1 MVAINDDAGPCSF
14 NDENSQEE
22 PESERSFQ
30 REETST
36 SLSTMKRIKM
46 EIHHNQSNGLPK
58 VNENITIFS
67 SFAKSVELQLSV
79 LPLVAATKAMAE
91 IQQILSLHIEKIE
104 NSKYESGTRQQK

>member
-1 MVAINDDAGPCSF
+1 MVAINDDFGLCSF

-30 REETST
+30 HEKTST
-36 SLSTMKRIKM
+36 NLNTMKRIKM
-46 EIHHNQSNGLPK
+46 EINHNQSYGLDK

-67 SFAKSVELQLSV
+67 TFAKSVELQLSV

-91 IQQILSLHIEKIE
+91 MQQILSHHIEKIE
-104 NSKYESGTRQQK
+104 NSKYESGIRQ